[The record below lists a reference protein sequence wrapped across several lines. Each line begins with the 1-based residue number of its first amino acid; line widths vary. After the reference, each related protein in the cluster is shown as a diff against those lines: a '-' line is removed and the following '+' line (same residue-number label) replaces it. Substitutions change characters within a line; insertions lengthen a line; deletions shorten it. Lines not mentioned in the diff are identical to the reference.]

1 MALSQ
6 DGRHSFQFLHKQV
19 GKAFPPLFWV
29 SCAIHFWSYI
39 VIDSCGSFSHT
50 WLFNFF
56 LAYSYP
62 WSFLPAPGCQA
73 PPLKLWSLKAFSF
86 TSHPCTTGHSVPCLN
101 WISLCLWCILWG
113 SDWELSIGLQSGK
126 QMALI
131 YLAISRHLEGHILVT
146 VRPSLIVYGV
156 LKS

>member
-1 MALSQ
+1 MADIPS
-6 DGRHSFQFLHKQV
+6 SFYTNKLVKPFRPFSESPLPYPSDHTSLLIPVAHFPTLGFL
-19 GKAFPPLFWV
+19 
-29 SCAIHFWSYI
+29 I
-39 VIDSCGSFSHT
+39 
-50 WLFNFF
+50 FF
-56 LAYSYP
+56 LAYSDP
-62 WSFLPAPGCQA
+62 WSFLPVPGCQV

-101 WISLCLWCILWG
+101 RISLCLWCILWG

-131 YLAISRHLEGHILVT
+131 YLAISRRLEGHILVT